1 MENSIRSTHR
11 SSLAEIHLLKKKVDS
26 LSTNEALIEIFDCV
40 DNLYLNSECHLLFTL
55 FMNEVYNEDIYIGLL
70 SSTLYF
76 KNSLL
81 RSKYLEFVRSEL
93 LKSYTEEEIVPIL
106 IGL

>member
-1 MENSIRSTHR
+1 MNNIKKIHELKNKINVSNSDRAVI
-11 SSLAEIHLLKKKVDS
+11 D
-26 LSTNEALIEIFDCV
+26 IFDCV

-55 FMNEVYNEDIYIGLL
+55 FMDSIYNEDIYIALL

-81 RSKYLEFVRSEL
+81 RSQYLEFVRNEL
-93 LKSYTEEEIVPIL
+93 LKTYNEKEIVPIL

>member
-1 MENSIRSTHR
+1 MNNIEKIYDLKNRIDILNSDRAVI
-11 SSLAEIHLLKKKVDS
+11 D
-26 LSTNEALIEIFDCV
+26 IFDCA
-40 DNLYLNSECHLLFTL
+40 DNLYLNSECHLLFSL
-55 FMNEVYNEDIYIGLL
+55 FMNNIYNEDIYIALL

-81 RSKYLEFVRSEL
+81 RSQYLEFVRNEL
-93 LKSYTEEEIVPIL
+93 LKTYNEKEIIPIL